1 MSIINLLPDDYLLQR
16 VQRRANMVCI
26 ALFAVVMAG
35 VFGAAVVAD
44 RSTKRT
50 IQSRDKTNAKYA
62 KYAERLAQI
71 QQLEAKKLEKIEK
84 AKATASLL
92 ERVPRS
98 FVLAS
103 VTQALPRH
111 ASLSEFYLKPIRKKV
126 TRKSSGNGS
135 KFAKAKS
142 KKRNRKRGRS
152 ETVIQLSTQVTMTGF
167 ASTDMQVGEFI
178 GNLRNCPIFTSVNL
192 LYTAKEEIRSKN
204 KGEPSNFVR
213 EFVIT
218 MELRSDIDVIN
229 IVNQPHADA
238 SQTDGSPDTATTSSG
253 EPAETHGG

>member
-1 MSIINLLPDDYLLQR
+1 MSIINLLPDDFLRQR
-16 VQRRANMVCI
+16 VQRRANLVCI

-50 IQSRDKTNAKYA
+50 TQNRDKTNAKYA

-111 ASLSEFYLKPIRKKV
+111 ASLSEFSLKPIRKKV
-126 TRKSSGNGS
+126 TRKSAGNGS
-135 KFAKAKS
+135 KFAKAKG
-142 KKRNRKRGRS
+142 KKRKKGRS
-152 ETVIQLSTQVTMTGF
+152 STVIQLATQITMTGF

-178 GNLRNCPIFTSVNL
+178 GNLRNCPIFTYVNL

-204 KGEPSNFVR
+204 KGEPSTFVR

-238 SQTDGSPDTATTSSG
+238 SQTNDSLDTASASG
-253 EPAETHGG
+253 DPAETHGG